1 MHFRYCP
8 HCGAPLV
15 PKSAGDRLRPFCT
28 ACGQFF
34 YRNPTAGVAVLLIEE
49 GKVLL
54 VKRTGSY
61 SGKWCIPCGHVE
73 WDEDVRAAAIREFLE
88 ETGLEVSLGQ
98 VFAVHSNF
106 HDPEK
111 QTVGIWFRGKRT
123 GGELHPGSDCSEA
136 AFFSPDDLP
145 ELAFPTD
152 AIVLKAV
159 KREEQAG
166 G

>member
-8 HCGAPLV
+8 HCGASLV
-15 PKSAGDRLRPFCT
+15 PKSEGDRVRPFCT
-28 ACGQFF
+28 GCRQFF
-34 YRNPTAGVAVLLIEE
+34 YRNPTVGVAVLLIEE
-49 GKVLL
+49 GKILL

-73 WDEDVRAAAIREFLE
+73 WDEDVRAAAMREFFE
-88 ETGLEVSLGQ
+88 ETGLEVRLGP

-111 QTVGIWFRGKRT
+111 QTVGIWFRGRRV
-123 GGELHPGSDCSEA
+123 GGELHPGSDSSEA
-136 AFFSPDDLP
+136 AFFAPDDLP

-152 AIVLKAV
+152 GIVCRQV
-159 KREEQAG
+159 KEQ
-166 G
+166 

>member
-8 HCGAPLV
+8 HCGDLLI
-15 PKSAGDRLRPFCT
+15 PKSSGDRLRPFCK
-28 ACGQFF
+28 ACEQFY
-34 YRNPTAGVAVLLIEE
+34 YRNPTVGVAVLLIEE

-73 WDEDVRAAAIREFLE
+73 WDEDVRAAAIREFFE
-88 ETGLEVSLGQ
+88 ETGLEVSLGP

-106 HDPEK
+106 HDLEK
-111 QTVGIWFRGKRT
+111 QTVGIWFRGKRN
-123 GGELHPGSDCSEA
+123 GGELRPGSDCSEA
-136 AFFSPDDLP
+136 AFFSPEDPP

-152 AIVLKAV
+152 EMVLRAV
-159 KREEQAG
+159 KGEV
-166 G
+166 